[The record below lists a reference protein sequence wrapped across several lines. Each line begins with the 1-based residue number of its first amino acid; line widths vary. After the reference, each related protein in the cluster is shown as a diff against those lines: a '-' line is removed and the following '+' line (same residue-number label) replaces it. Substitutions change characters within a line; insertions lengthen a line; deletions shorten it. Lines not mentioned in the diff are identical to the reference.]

1 LRVGGGQVA
10 EFVAELGVARHHVV
24 GDAAVE
30 LADAGGGEG
39 HVEAL
44 VARLL
49 ALEASSAMS
58 RTLPTTRAAISIAL
72 TDLRRERRMRL
83 LAAHAAAVA
92 VHALVRDGRH
102 HAGGLA
108 DDAGQRLDARVA
120 QVGDQF
126 LHAEAADLFLVAEG
140 EVDREGR
147 VAVQEAS
154 RMASAMAMKLFMS
167 AEPRP

>member
-1 LRVGGGQVA
+1 
-10 EFVAELGVARHHVV
+10 
-24 GDAAVE
+24 
-30 LADAGGGEG
+30 
-39 HVEAL
+39 
-44 VARLL
+44 
-49 ALEASSAMS
+49 M
-58 RTLPTTRAAISIAL
+58 AL

-108 DDAGQRLDARVA
+108 DDAGQRLDAGVA
-120 QVGDQF
+120 QVGDQL

-140 EVDREGR
+140 EVDRER
-147 VAVQEAS
+147 AS
-154 RMASAMAMKLFMS
+154 LFRNARHGHAMAMKLFMS